1 MLLTASLGQLAEFKF
16 PAAALSRF
24 PRPRRP
30 RTAAPALAAC
40 GKTVPSDGVAAAQ
53 AAQDQLEQSLR
64 LPVAPRAAGP
74 GSGWHPGRARA
85 SAWGSGGD
93 SVGVA
98 CHSGCQRL

>member
-74 GSGWHPGRARA
+74 GSGWHPGRAQA
-85 SAWGSGGD
+85 SGSGGD
-93 SVGVA
+93 SVATQAARG
-98 CHSGCQRL
+98 

>member
-74 GSGWHPGRARA
+74 GSGWHPSLRRAL
-85 SAWGSGGD
+85 
-93 SVGVA
+93 
-98 CHSGCQRL
+98 RLGTEA

>member
-1 MLLTASLGQLAEFKF
+1 MNAFDSITGTAGRVQISGCG
-16 PAAALSRF
+16 PVTV
-24 PRPRRP
+24 PP
-30 RTAAPALAAC
+30 APAPADGGAGPGC

-85 SAWGSGGD
+85 SA
-93 SVGVA
+93 
-98 CHSGCQRL
+98 

>member
-64 LPVAPRAAGP
+64 LPVAPRARP
-74 GSGWHPGRARA
+74 PGR
-85 SAWGSGGD
+85 D
-93 SVGVA
+93 SEPEATVI
-98 CHSGCQRL
+98 